1 MSGVKRLG
9 SVGTD
14 DDGKCAVEKETTEI
28 KDEDTEMIDK
38 QAEFVEFQGKVFE
51 GLTDDQKKAV
61 YTDGKVLVTAA
72 AGTGK
77 TRSMI
82 GRIVGK
88 VMKGVPIRRILV
100 LVFNEAAAA
109 EIKERLHSALFD
121 AACTATGEMGR
132 YLRDSIDD
140 LSGARIGT
148 IDSFCRSV
156 VKENFERL
164 GISPNF
170 EVIGAEAES
179 AYEQLKKDEANA

>member
-1 MSGVKRLG
+1 MSDVKRLG

-14 DDGKCAVEKETTEI
+14 DDGKCAAERETTEI

-140 LSGARIGT
+140 LSRARIGI
-148 IDSFCRSV
+148 ID
-156 VKENFERL
+156 
-164 GISPNF
+164 
-170 EVIGAEAES
+170 
-179 AYEQLKKDEANA
+179 

>member
-1 MSGVKRLG
+1 MSDVKRLG

-14 DDGKCAVEKETTEI
+14 DDGKCAAERETTEM

-109 EIKERLHSALFD
+109 EIDGVGPRGHGGIQCLRGAGRRQNFHGRRQPRARRSSSSSARSLF
-121 AACTATGEMGR
+121 
-132 YLRDSIDD
+132 
-140 LSGARIGT
+140 
-148 IDSFCRSV
+148 
-156 VKENFERL
+156 
-164 GISPNF
+164 IS
-170 EVIGAEAES
+170 S
-179 AYEQLKKDEANA
+179 R